1 MLTVEQITELKA
13 AHGSKLEVIQNDDG
27 DDTEQFFVVAKPPS
41 EAEYDRFTVML
52 LDDDQKAR
60 AMKTL
65 VRACVV
71 YPEASELKKM
81 LGERPG
87 LVGSIGK
94 ELSIMAGAA
103 RTVSRKKL

>member
-1 MLTVEQITELKA
+1 MLSDEQISDLKA
-13 AHGSKLEVIQNDDG
+13 KHGQKLEVIQNEDG
-27 DDTEQFFVVAKPPS
+27 DDTEQFYVVAKPPS
-41 EAEYDRFTVML
+41 EGEYDRFTVML

-71 YPEASELKKM
+71 YPEAAELKKM
-81 LGERPG
+81 LAERPG

-94 ELSIMAGAA
+94 ELAVMAGAA